1 MIIGRLIGFKFLTHL
16 NTNTD
21 FQNMQFEAITLKLL
35 WDLKFG
41 KNDRSSAKI
50 WLKWDMGGL
59 LLLKFETH
67 INPW

>member
-1 MIIGRLIGFKFLTHL
+1 
-16 NTNTD
+16 
-21 FQNMQFEAITLKLL
+21 MQFEAIGITLKLL
-35 WDLKFG
+35 WGLKFG

-59 LLLKFETH
+59 LLKFETH